1 MAKMMESSNW
11 VKQAWMVDPE
21 QVDKFAQAMQYASRA
36 DYAFSDT
43 GPGGSPCLNPP
54 PQSCANADLRTG
66 LAATTS
72 LKIGRAYY
80 EKIESSNQY
89 IHIRAG
95 VSRFNSLATFYTS
108 AYDSEAAQLA
118 NTGRVRNM
126 LLGFISNAAS
136 LVIGLAVWP
145 LMLAAFVV
153 KVARRMSLR
162 PRTKYA
168 YLHPTMVN
176 TWRRTEIIATQ
187 LGINDGFFPIA
198 FSKETESMFDGV
210 VTYSDS
216 DRAHLHRLF
225 PNLFGKNGKLDIYST
240 FTRWY
245 RNNNARLKKAEN
257 TVETVSRIFLSLIA
271 PPYRSY
277 EIGSAAYNA
286 ADKYLKEPIQTP
298 PATTLEAYQNKWTSI
313 PFNKPVGNSAKTGGT
328 LEGSG
333 GVSPASQ
340 MAEDVIKQPNKKEDG
355 EEKTKSWWEKF
366 TEFFA
371 AELDDGG
378 AFMTFKVNETGP
390 SVMSL
395 NNQLGESEV
404 KQKFDSITDSA
415 RNSIFSFAGGNVGD
429 GIVASAL
436 EAVFNGAKTVGA
448 ELGSAIGMDVVG
460 ALMGGANIDFPQRYV
475 SSQSNLPTMT
485 YTIELNA
492 TYNNP
497 YCRFVQIW
505 LPLAALIA
513 LTHPQQTGAQSF
525 TSPPVLEIYDRGHAQ
540 SRYAMATSVS
550 ISCGEGNQGFNI
562 DWKPSSAKV
571 SITFTDLSTIIYAP
585 ISQGF
590 SLDPL
595 SIIFDEDT
603 SFTDYLACISGLE
616 LTKQIYYSQKIKRR
630 FTEKLNRVSNFFT
643 PAQFGMMAAD
653 TMRVFD
659 IFLPGIQLK

>member
-1 MAKMMESSNW
+1 
-11 VKQAWMVDPE
+11 
-21 QVDKFAQAMQYASRA
+21 
-36 DYAFSDT
+36 
-43 GPGGSPCLNPP
+43 
-54 PQSCANADLRTG
+54 
-66 LAATTS
+66 
-72 LKIGRAYY
+72 
-80 EKIESSNQY
+80 
-89 IHIRAG
+89 
-95 VSRFNSLATFYTS
+95 
-108 AYDSEAAQLA
+108 
-118 NTGRVRNM
+118 
-126 LLGFISNAAS
+126 
-136 LVIGLAVWP
+136 
-145 LMLAAFVV
+145 
-153 KVARRMSLR
+153 
-162 PRTKYA
+162 
-168 YLHPTMVN
+168 
-176 TWRRTEIIATQ
+176 
-187 LGINDGFFPIA
+187 
-198 FSKETESMFDGV
+198 
-210 VTYSDS
+210 
-216 DRAHLHRLF
+216 
-225 PNLFGKNGKLDIYST
+225 
-240 FTRWY
+240 
-245 RNNNARLKKAEN
+245 
-257 TVETVSRIFLSLIA
+257 
-271 PPYRSY
+271 
-277 EIGSAAYNA
+277 
-286 ADKYLKEPIQTP
+286 
-298 PATTLEAYQNKWTSI
+298 
-313 PFNKPVGNSAKTGGT
+313 
-328 LEGSG
+328 
-333 GVSPASQ
+333 
-340 MAEDVIKQPNKKEDG
+340 
-355 EEKTKSWWEKF
+355 
-366 TEFFA
+366 
-371 AELDDGG
+371 
-378 AFMTFKVNETGP
+378 
-390 SVMSL
+390 MSL

-415 RNSIFSFAGGNVGD
+415 RNSIFSFAGGNIGD
-429 GIVASAL
+429 GIVASAM

-475 SSQSNLPTMT
+475 SSQSNLPTMS

-630 FTEKLNRVSNFFT
+630 FTEKLNRVSNFFS